1 MSRAIGPR
9 PPLAAGNAALAWGLI
24 AACWGLVGLMWLAW
38 AAARLAALV
47 SGRGHVPPF
56 GVQWAFTLAHG
67 HTMRAWPGVP
77 TLLVAATGSVFAA
90 VMATGAL
97 IAWRAVS
104 RRTTRPGDPV
114 AALSRDASVRHL
126 AQSQAAEHSIRLRP
140 SLAGVRPGRLARADV
155 GLLLGRLKQPG
166 GNGPDLFT
174 SWEDTVLAFM
184 GPRSGKTTSL
194 GVPYV
199 LSAPGPVVATSVR
212 ADLWAA
218 TAELRA
224 TSGSGIWVFDPQ
236 SVTAAGQ
243 RWWWNPLSGLASV
256 EAAHRLAGHFV
267 LTVDDSSK
275 RDIWGPAAQE
285 LLTSLLLAAAASGR
299 TLREVSRWL
308 DDPGSPTAAELLG
321 DAGYPALASSLR
333 GAQHGAPETR
343 DGIFQTART
352 AAKCLHDEEI
362 MAWVTPPR
370 DPRLPVFDPA
380 RFPGTRDVLYLI
392 TEARSA
398 ASPLIAGLTDAA
410 MRAGRRRAEQRGGR
424 LDPPMVLVLDEA
436 ANICRIADLPDL
448 YSHLGGR
455 GMIPVTILQSYE
467 QGITV
472 WSEHGMAALWGSAT
486 KKLIGAGVDS
496 PRLTRDV
503 AVLIGHCDVPVRSV
517 NVGDG
522 RSSEQ
527 ISYQR
532 RLILEAADIRAME
545 RGSAL
550 LLASGSRPALL
561 DLRPWH
567 SGPDAP
573 RIDAARL
580 RAEAAIQRA
589 AQAAGPAPAFGPQR
603 PLGGLDLSAPSAVE
617 EAW

>member
-1 MSRAIGPR
+1 VSRAIGPR
-9 PPLAAGNAALAWGLI
+9 PPLAAGNAALAWMLI
-24 AACWGLVGLMWLAW
+24 ATCWGLAALTWLAW
-38 AAARLAALV
+38 AAARLAALAG
-47 SGRGHVPPF
+47 GRGHVPPI
-56 GVQWAFTLAHG
+56 GARWASALAHG
-67 HTMRAWPGVP
+67 RTAQAWPGVP
-77 TLLVAATGSVFAA
+77 TPLVAAVGCFLA
-90 VMATGAL
+90 VLLAVGAVT
-97 IAWRAVS
+97 AWGAVS

-114 AALSRDASVRHL
+114 AALSRDQSVRRL
-126 AQSQAAEHSIRLRP
+126 AQGRAAEQSIRLRP
-140 SLAGVRPGRLARADV
+140 SLAGARPGHLDRADI
-155 GLLLGRLKQPG
+155 GLLLGRLKQPD

-199 LSAPGPVVATSVR
+199 LSAPGPVVATSVK

-224 TSGSGIWVFDPQ
+224 ASGSGIWAFDPQ
-236 SVTAAGQ
+236 RVTAAGQ
-243 RWWWNPLSGLASV
+243 RWWWNPLAGLANV
-256 EAAHRLAGHFV
+256 ESANRLAGHFV
-267 LTVDDSSK
+267 LTVDDSTK
-275 RDIWGPAAQE
+275 KDIWGPAAQE

-308 DDPGSPTAAELLG
+308 DDPGSPTGAELLD
-321 DAGYPALASSLR
+321 DAGYRALASSLR

-352 AAKCLHDEEI
+352 AAKCLHDDEI
-362 MAWVTPPR
+362 MAWVTPPADR
-370 DPRLPVFDPA
+370 RLPAFDPS
-380 RFPGTRDVLYLI
+380 RFAGTRDVLYLI
-392 TEARSA
+392 TESRSA
-398 ASPLIAGLTDAA
+398 ASPLIAGLTDTA

-436 ANICRIADLPDL
+436 ANICRISDLPDL
-448 YSHLGGR
+448 YSHLGSR

-467 QGITV
+467 QGMGV
-472 WSEHGMAALWGSAT
+472 WSEQGMAALWGSAT

-503 AVLIGHCDVPVRSV
+503 ALLTGHHDVPVRSISI
-517 NVGDG
+517 GDG
-522 RSSEQ
+522 RASEQ

-532 RLILEAADIRAME
+532 RQILEAADIRAIE
-545 RGSAL
+545 QGTAL

-567 SGPDAP
+567 ADPDAP
-573 RIDAARL
+573 QIDAARL
-580 RAEAAIQRA
+580 RAETAIQRA
-589 AQAAGPAPAFGPQR
+589 AQQAAGLP
-603 PLGGLDLSAPSAVE
+603 PSQAGD
-617 EAW
+617 AS